1 MGDTTRFSA
10 LRNSQALFLV
20 CIIMHNYF
28 RFGIFESLLS
38 FSSSK
43 PMLRRPFLRYF
54 LLFVLTFLGSQVGM
68 AQDRYAVFFKYKPQ
82 QEFSLANPSQFLTS
96 KALQRRDREKLA
108 LDSLDLP
115 VAASYLQG
123 IRPAIVELL
132 YSSKWLNAAVVV
144 ADTTGKKWM
153 EALPYVEKVNWI
165 AKGFIPKEGNRQFS
179 QILNPW
185 EVDSFSKWEIEENY
199 RQAEAYDFQNHLLGI
214 EKMHQAG
221 FTGKNRTIAIFDS
234 GFPGMDTISA
244 FAPVFKNK
252 QLVGQLNVVRPWIKG
267 VFRDHEHGTQV
278 ASLIL
283 AYQPGSLVSGAYGA
297 KIILATTED
306 VTSEYPIEEF
316 NWVRAAEYADSLGVD
331 IINSS
336 LGYLDFDEPSL
347 TYSNS
352 QLDGKT
358 TFISRGATIAGKKG
372 ILVVT
377 SVGNYGSAGGSSLV
391 APADAAGILSVGAV
405 TSTASVA
412 AFSSRGPTADGRTK
426 PELAAFGQNAVVIR
440 PSGQVVAVSGTS
452 FSAPQ
457 ITALAAGLWEA
468 RPDWTKEE
476 LLNNL
481 FQSGSQ
487 YTSPDQNLGY
497 GIPNFRE
504 ALYGA
509 LLGVTE
515 EEVNGTLIYPNPII
529 STNLFIQVGNDTRL
543 FFQLRDGLGRLIFEK
558 MAERQ
563 SSNVPYQI
571 DLPVLVTGIYLI
583 QASDSNEI
591 VTKKLIKR

>member
-1 MGDTTRFSA
+1 
-10 LRNSQALFLV
+10 
-20 CIIMHNYF
+20 
-28 RFGIFESLLS
+28 
-38 FSSSK
+38 
-43 PMLRRPFLRYF
+43 MLRRPFLRYF
-54 LLFVLTFLGSQVGM
+54 FLFVITFLASQVGM

-82 QEFSLANPSQFLTS
+82 QEFSLTNPSQFLTS
-96 KALQRRDREKLA
+96 KALQRRNREKLA

-144 ADTTGKKWM
+144 ADTTGKKWL

-165 AKGFIPKEGNRQFS
+165 AKGFIPKEGDRKAS
-179 QILNPW
+179 QILNPR
-185 EVDSFSKWEIEENY
+185 ETDSFLKWEIEENY
-199 RQAEAYDFQNHLLGI
+199 RQAEAYDFQNQLLGI
-214 EKMHQAG
+214 EEMHQAG

-234 GFPGMDTISA
+234 GFPGMDTIPA
-244 FAPVFKNK
+244 FAPLFKSK
-252 QLVGQLNVVRPWIKG
+252 RLVGQLNIVRPWVKG

-283 AYQPGSLVSGAYGA
+283 AYQPSSLVSGAYGA
-297 KIILATTED
+297 KVILATTED
-306 VTSEYPIEEF
+306 VASEYPIEEF
-316 NWVRAAEYADSLGVD
+316 NWVRAAEYADSLGAD
-331 IINSS
+331 IIHSS

-347 TYSNS
+347 TYSKS

-358 TFISRGATIAGKKG
+358 TYISKGATIAGKKG

-377 SVGNYGSAGGSSLV
+377 SVGNYGSAGGNSLV
-391 APADAAGILSVGAV
+391 APADATGILSVGAV
-405 TSTASVA
+405 NSTAAVA
-412 AFSSRGPTADGRTK
+412 TFSSRGPTADGRIK

-440 PSGQVVAVSGTS
+440 PSGQVVEVSGTS

-468 RPDWTKEE
+468 KPDWTKEE

-481 FQSGSQ
+481 LQSGSQ

-497 GIPNFRE
+497 GIPNFRK
-504 ALYGA
+504 ALYGT
-509 LLGVTE
+509 LLGVKE
-515 EEVNGTLIYPNPII
+515 EELRGTLIYPNPII
-529 STNLFIQVGNDTRL
+529 STNLFIQVGKETRL
-543 FFQLRDGLGRLIFEK
+543 FFRLRDGLGRLIFEK

-571 DLPVLVTGIYLI
+571 DLPVLVTGMYLI
-583 QASDSNEI
+583 QASDGKEI